1 MKKILIIACV
11 CIAFFVSGVSV
22 YSYMNEKNRY
32 ASVTVVPE
40 KRDDLPLYKGLE
52 FQEHNY
58 LIKGNHW
65 YDVYGFYKK
74 QMPLHGWK
82 LVHKQAFIEDWG
94 GFMMTWEK
102 DGKELHIGGGWIPN
116 ENTTEVRFDL
126 RPIMRSTNWIEA
138 IPSSICVYA
147 NKEADTCSTITDLN
161 KIEQFVKWVND
172 EAIDKEDAS
181 LQKDYGIVEV
191 NGKKIE
197 IHYDPE
203 LPSFTL
209 KSADGRKQ
217 LKPEP
222 LLELL
227 GLTELQTK

>member
-1 MKKILIIACV
+1 MKKILIMACV

-32 ASVTVVPE
+32 AAVTVVPE
-40 KRDDLPLYKGLE
+40 QRDDLPLYKGLE

-58 LIKGNHW
+58 LMKGNHW
-65 YDVYGFYKK
+65 YDVYVFYKK

-82 LVHKQAFIEDWG
+82 LVHKQASIEGSG
-94 GFMMTWEK
+94 GFITSWEK
-102 DGKELHIGGGWIPN
+102 DHSELFIDGGWNPH
-116 ENTTEVRFDL
+116 ENTTEVKFDL
-126 RPIMRSTNWIEA
+126 RPIIRSTSWIES

-147 NKEADTCSTITDLN
+147 SKEAETCSTLSDQK
-161 KIEQFVKWVND
+161 KIEQFVNWVND
-172 EAIDKEDAS
+172 EAMDKEDAP
-181 LQKDYGIVEV
+181 LQKDYGIVVV

-227 GLTELQTK
+227 GLTELKTK